1 MLFRSGPIKGG
12 DRLPWAPVTGADNF
26 DFLATMSWQVHVY
39 GAAPREI
46 EAWCT
51 EKRIPLHVFEWHR
64 EHEAAGLVRDALYLL
79 RPDSYIALVAPVGT
93 AAALESYFADRG
105 IKP

>member
-1 MLFRSGPIKGG
+1 
-12 DRLPWAPVTGADNF
+12 
-26 DFLATMSWQVHVY
+26 VHVY
-39 GAAPREI
+39 GAAHPEI

-51 EKRIPLHVFEWHR
+51 EKHIPLHAFEWHR

-79 RPDSYIALVAPVGT
+79 RPDSYIALVAPAGT
-93 AAALESYFADRG
+93 AAALESYFANRR